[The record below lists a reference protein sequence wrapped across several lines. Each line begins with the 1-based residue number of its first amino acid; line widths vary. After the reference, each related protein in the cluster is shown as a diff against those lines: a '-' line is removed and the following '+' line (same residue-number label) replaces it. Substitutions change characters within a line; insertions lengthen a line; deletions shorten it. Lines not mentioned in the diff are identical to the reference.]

1 MYLLNKE
8 GGSNMN
14 KITNKTKVIV
24 IIAIIVLLLLSIFV
38 VTRLQKE
45 KESQITSSKSNIN
58 LIYTD
63 FEEKTEINEKFEI
76 LNNLIS
82 SFEEYKNEDKNYSE
96 VITEYEDKI
105 KLMKDYFVSYYDE
118 TLKNNTLD
126 DIKNITDKNKINNLK
141 DNLNKLMELIN
152 KEKDLILTEESYNN
166 YNDTVNNLIKSYD
179 DRVNKLVKAEKE
191 AEVKRRAEEES
202 KKQQQANNNKNN
214 LSNKNNNT
222 NSKPNNK
229 PSNGGSTSGRPSG
242 GNWKDSMYYHY
253 SIDENGNKQEMWY
266 NPSTGDAYDTNKNY
280 VGNVYDWV
288 LP

>member
-1 MYLLNKE
+1 
-8 GGSNMN
+8 MN

-45 KESQITSSKSNIN
+45 KESQITSSKSNID

-82 SFEEYKNEDKNYSE
+82 SFEECKNEDKNYSE

-105 KLMKDYFVSYYDE
+105 KLMKDYFISYYDE

-126 DIKNITDKNKINNLK
+126 DIKNITDKNKINTSK

-152 KEKDLILTEESYNN
+152 KEKDLILSEELYNN

-191 AEVKRRAEEES
+191 AEAKRRAEEES

-229 PSNGGSTSGRPSG
+229 PSNGESTSGRPSG

-253 SIDENGNKQEMWY
+253 SIDDYGNKKECWY
-266 NPSTGDAYDTNKNY
+266 NPVTGDMYDTNRNY
-280 VGNVYDWV
+280 IGNIYGDW
-288 LP
+288 LAPIE

>member
-1 MYLLNKE
+1 
-8 GGSNMN
+8 
-14 KITNKTKVIV
+14 
-24 IIAIIVLLLLSIFV
+24 
-38 VTRLQKE
+38 
-45 KESQITSSKSNIN
+45 
-58 LIYTD
+58 
-63 FEEKTEINEKFEI
+63 
-76 LNNLIS
+76 
-82 SFEEYKNEDKNYSE
+82 
-96 VITEYEDKI
+96 
-105 KLMKDYFVSYYDE
+105 
-118 TLKNNTLD
+118 
-126 DIKNITDKNKINNLK
+126 
-141 DNLNKLMELIN
+141 MELIN

-191 AEVKRRAEEES
+191 AEAKRRAEEES

>member
-166 YNDTVNNLIKSYD
+166 YNDTVNNLIKSY
-179 DRVNKLVKAEKE
+179 
-191 AEVKRRAEEES
+191 
-202 KKQQQANNNKNN
+202 
-214 LSNKNNNT
+214 T
-222 NSKPNNK
+222 
-229 PSNGGSTSGRPSG
+229 
-242 GNWKDSMYYHY
+242 
-253 SIDENGNKQEMWY
+253 
-266 NPSTGDAYDTNKNY
+266 
-280 VGNVYDWV
+280 
-288 LP
+288 